1 MSRFVRRM
9 AWRETRGSRRRLLL
23 LTGAVAV
30 GVAALVAVNSFAA
43 NLRESVT
50 QQAQTLLGADLS
62 ISSRQ
67 PFTPR
72 VTALLD
78 TLVVSDPADGR
89 APGRKATV
97 VGFAAMGYVNRTE
110 GVRLVQ
116 VAAVEPGYPFY
127 GTIRTDPDGAWSE
140 LQEGGR
146 VLVDPSLLTALDAG
160 IGDTLTLGESRFVI
174 SASVLSQPGNVALAA
189 SFSPRIF
196 IAAADLAATE
206 LLRFGSRVEYEAF
219 LELADPDRA
228 TAISEKY
235 RPILRPERT
244 RIRSVEENRSD
255 LTEALTQLSDYL
267 GLVALIALLLGGMG
281 VASAVHV
288 FIRQKLDT
296 IAVLRCLGAGTRQLF
311 AIYLLQALAMGALGS
326 LIGAGLGGALQQ
338 VLPLVLADLLPV
350 DVQVRLDPGAVALG
364 VGVGIWVA
372 AVFALLPLLGIRRV
386 SPLVTLRRDVEPLR
400 RRRDPAR
407 LLAALA
413 LAGSIGALAVLQ
425 AGGLREGAGFAAGTG
440 AAVLLLWLASL
451 GLIRGVRRWFPSRWP
466 YVWRQG
472 LANLYRP
479 ANQTVTVVLSLGF
492 GAFLLSTLFLVQHN
506 LLRDLRVWGEGGQ
519 PNLGFIDIQLDQREG
534 MLELLRAEGIA
545 SPEAVPMI
553 PMRISS
559 VKGEPVVL
567 GPPGGSGAADADGA
581 GDGAADDPREDLD
594 AADPGGDPDARP
606 RWAFRHEYRSTYR
619 DTLVDSETLVEGAW
633 WDGPM
638 PSAAGPVDV
647 SLELD
652 IARELD
658 VTVGDEIVW
667 DVQGVRVASRV
678 ANLRTV
684 DWARFEPNFFA
695 VFRGGVL
702 DQAPQFFVTL
712 VRVEDPA
719 TRGQLQ
725 RRTAERYPNVSSL
738 DLSSLQKLLDDILG
752 RVALAVR
759 FMAGFSLATGA
770 VVLVGAIATTRFQR
784 VREAVLLKTL
794 GATRRQVLRVFFAEY
809 AALGFLSA
817 GMAVLLSGAA
827 GWVLSRFV
835 FETSFALPYPALA
848 ALLGGIVLLTVGIGL
863 GNSLDILRRTPL
875 DVLRSD

>member
-1 MSRFVRRM
+1 MNRFVRRM

-23 LTGAVAV
+23 LTGAIAV

-62 ISSRQ
+62 ISSRRE
-67 PFTPR
+67 FSPR
-72 VTALLD
+72 VAALLD
-78 TLVVSDPADGR
+78 TLVAPDPARGR

-97 VGFAAMGYVNRTE
+97 VSFAAMGYVKRTE

-160 IGDTLTLGESRFVI
+160 IGDTLALGESRFVI
-174 SASVLSQPGNVALAA
+174 SATVLNQPGNVAVAA
-189 SFSPRIF
+189 SFSPRVF
-196 IAAADLAATE
+196 IAAADVAATG

-235 RPILRPERT
+235 RPILRAERT
-244 RIRSVEENRSD
+244 RIRSVKENRSD
-255 LTEALTQLSDYL
+255 LTAALTQLSDYL

-311 AIYLLQALAMGALGS
+311 GIYLLQALAMGALGS

-350 DVQVRLDPGAVALG
+350 DVRVRLDPGAVALG

-372 AVFALLPLLGIRRV
+372 GVFALLPLLGIRRV
-386 SPLVTLRRDVEPLR
+386 SPLVTLRRDVELLR

-451 GLIRGVRRWFPSRWP
+451 GMIRGVRRWFPSRWP

-492 GAFLLSTLFLVQHN
+492 GTFLLSTLFLVQHN

-519 PNLGFIDIQLDQREG
+519 PNLGFIDIQPDQREG
-534 MLELLRAEGIA
+534 VLELLRAEGIA

-567 GPPGGSGAADADGA
+567 GPPGGSGAAD
-581 GDGAADDPREDLD
+581 GDGAADGPRDDSD
-594 AADPGGDPDARP
+594 ADDSRDDPGARP
-606 RWAFRHEYRSTYR
+606 GWAFRHEYRSTYR
-619 DTLVDSETLVEGAW
+619 DTLVDSETLVEGEW

-647 SLELD
+647 SLALD

-667 DVQGVRVASRV
+667 DVQGVRLASRV
-678 ANLRTV
+678 ENLRRV

-702 DQAPQFFVTL
+702 DEAPQFFVTL

-719 TRGQLQ
+719 TRGLLQ

-738 DLSSLQKLLDDILG
+738 DLSRLQTLLDDILS

-809 AALGFLSA
+809 AALGLLSA
-817 GMAVLLSGAA
+817 GMAVALSAAA

-835 FETSFALPYPALA
+835 FETSYALPYGALA
-848 ALLGGIVLLTVGIGL
+848 ALLGAIVLLTVGIGL